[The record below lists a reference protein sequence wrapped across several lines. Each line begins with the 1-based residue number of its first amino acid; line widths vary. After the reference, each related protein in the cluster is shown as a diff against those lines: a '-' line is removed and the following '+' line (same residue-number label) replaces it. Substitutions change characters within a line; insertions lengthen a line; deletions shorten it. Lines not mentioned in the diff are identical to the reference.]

1 MTQQSF
7 HRGADEKVNDAVTR
21 IQQSMK
27 VATLD
32 PSHAVSGGPGPQ
44 PVSEMYYVKIL
55 GFRYRP
61 LT

>member
-27 VATLD
+27 MATLD
-32 PSHAVSGGPGPQ
+32 PNHAVSGGPGPR
-44 PVSEMYYVKIL
+44 PVSGLFYVK
-55 GFRYRP
+55 
-61 LT
+61 